1 MRRLSQPSS
10 FGNLPSGE
18 GGKGVTQGGKFT
30 KINMLPQVLS
40 MLATASK
47 KKLEVAYLDSW
58 LNRDEGTLTATYS
71 HSI

>member
-1 MRRLSQPSS
+1 M
-10 FGNLPSGE
+10 
-18 GGKGVTQGGKFT
+18 TQGGKFT